1 MPTQGGRTDADG
13 RVQHGI
19 GPLSGDFTKRVGV
32 GDNVYNYIQ
41 APQTVVFEGKHAV
54 INGAPVNRLKIT
66 SFQKWCTDHP
76 LFLEPPI
83 KFEYKIL
90 LITGILYLLS
100 KLLQ

>member
-1 MPTQGGRTDADG
+1 MPDT
-13 RVQHGI
+13 
-19 GPLSGDFTKRVGV
+19 LGDFTKRVGV
-32 GDNVYNYIQ
+32 GGNVYNYIQ